1 MKYENSSY
9 VYGTEARKLQC
20 EHLCRSNNDTC
31 PIIVYKA
38 RGNSSHKGPRHYSR
52 LEEFLGT
59 DSYENLR
66 GETQSFSK
74 KLDAVKVL
82 FFVALGMFA
91 TVFIELL

>member
-9 VYGTEARKLQC
+9 VYGTEARKLRC
-20 EHLCRSNNDTC
+20 EHLGRSNNETC

-38 RGNSSHKGPRHYSR
+38 RGNSSYKGPRHYSR

-74 KLDAVKVL
+74 KRDTIKVL